1 MLFILLIVI
10 DGKPQLKYSETATD
24 ESQDDYS
31 ASFGF
36 FTFKMVS
43 VVVSIALVVFSF
55 KQTPTYVICS
65 SFPQQLIGHL
75 VHLPSMFP

>member
-10 DGKPQLKYSETATD
+10 DGKHQLKYSETATD

-31 ASFGF
+31 ASFV

-43 VVVSIALVVFSF
+43 VVVSFALVVFSS

-65 SFPQQLIGHL
+65 CFPQQLIGHL

>member
-31 ASFGF
+31 ASFV

-43 VVVSIALVVFSF
+43 VVVSIALVVFSS